1 MLFDSSIRRELWRSF
16 SGTLIVLLTV
26 LLTMVLIRI
35 LSQATKGNLAPTDV
49 GLVLSYT
56 IIGQLP
62 IVLALALFVCVVA
75 TLSRIWRD
83 SEMVVWQS
91 SGARQFHFLKP
102 LLRMAWPVLLL
113 VAGASLVARPWAQSQ
128 TQILKVR
135 YEQRSDMARVA
146 PGQFQVSA
154 DGKRVFFIDSHS
166 DGLTSG
172 RNVFMVTTDGD
183 QEAVVTARQGQI
195 ELVEGQRYLVLSQG
209 ERTQT
214 DLETG
219 EKALSRFETARIR
232 VGEKITPPDVSP
244 DLRSM
249 STPAL
254 ALLSHP
260 KAQGEMVWRVGLIWA
275 AFNMVLAG
283 LSLAA
288 GNTRRNSNWN
298 LVYALLVFVV
308 YFNLLSLSQN
318 WVARQRMDAVT
329 ALLAVHGTLTLAS
342 LAVIWWRDGGWSMW
356 RRHPA
361 NGPASAGPGEATA

>member
-16 SGTLIVLLTV
+16 SGTLVVLLTV

-35 LSQATKGNLAPTDV
+35 
-49 GLVLSYT
+49 
-56 IIGQLP
+56 
-62 IVLALALFVCVVA
+62 
-75 TLSRIWRD
+75 WRD
-83 SEMVVWQS
+83 SEMVVWQA

-113 VAGASLVARPWAQSQ
+113 VAAASLVARPWAQSQ

-214 DLETG
+214 DLGTG

-232 VGEKITPPDVSP
+232 VGEKISPPDVSP

-260 KAQGEMVWRVGLIWA
+260 KAQCEMVWRVCLIWA

-356 RRHPA
+356 RRPPA
-361 NGPASAGPGEATA
+361 NGPASAGTGEAPA